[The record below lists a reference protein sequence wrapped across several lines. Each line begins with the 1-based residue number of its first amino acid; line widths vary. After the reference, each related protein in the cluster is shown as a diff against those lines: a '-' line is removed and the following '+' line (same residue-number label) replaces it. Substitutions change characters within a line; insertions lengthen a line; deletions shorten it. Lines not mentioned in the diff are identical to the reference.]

1 MSMSYKIKN
10 KIRTNKGPIIISQG
24 PTTSGPTTKDKMF
37 VKRRT
42 IAGNPKQGDIAIESV
57 V

>member
-42 IAGNPKQGDIAIESV
+42 IIAKQGDIAIESV